1 MRSPL
6 SAMLGV
12 PPAVC
17 LLVLALAFAPG
28 CQQGGEP
35 PTDLAAP
42 PDEQDSLSPEELLT
56 QMSTF
61 MASHNDFAFEAFVSY
76 ESLQES
82 GQKLHFDMIQR
93 LAVNKP
99 DRLFW
104 ETRNDDASIDQAWY
118 SDGRFVMLKQ
128 PDNIYGQVDVPNTI
142 IEMID
147 VVTND
152 YGMIV
157 PFSDLLA
164 SGDEPVFRQ
173 DLLDSDYVG
182 LAWVEG
188 GWSHH
193 LAFRNELVD
202 YELWVQAEGDPVPL
216 RLAIIWKLEEGLP
229 GYVAR
234 FRQWNF
240 SPVFD
245 ESQFRFEAPSGAE
258 LIEVLPLGL
267 AQEVEP

>member
-1 MRSPL
+1 LNTMFSFSGAVFL
-6 SAMLGV
+6 LLAVAALGS
-12 PPAVC
+12 
-17 LLVLALAFAPG
+17 G
-28 CQQGGEP
+28 CQQDGGTP
-35 PTDLAAP
+35 VAFPTA
-42 PDEQDSLSPEELLT
+42 PDEQDPLAPEELLT
-56 QMSTF
+56 QMATF
-61 MASHNDFAFEAFVSY
+61 MATHNDYSFEALVTY
-76 ESLQES
+76 QSLQES
-82 GQKLHFDMIQR
+82 GQTLHFDMIHHV
-93 LAVNKP
+93 AVSQP

-104 ETRNDDASIDQAWY
+104 TTLNDDARSDHAWY
-118 SDGRFVMLKQ
+118 SDGRFAMLKQ

-267 AQEVEP
+267 AQEIEP